1 MQITISE
8 RAQLETELIQN
19 WYDEI
24 IILSIYHA
32 KREKEDWN
40 TT

>member
-24 IILSIYHA
+24 EVGLG
-32 KREKEDWN
+32 EKFLQH
-40 TT
+40 